1 MVIKLCQHLRP
12 NKVRT
17 KFFDVW
23 EGLNFFFFVK
33 NSIFNE
39 HLPPKDDVRDKIW
52 CQILLTLSTEDLEYL
67 IGF

>member
-1 MVIKLCQHLRP
+1 MFGKASIL
-12 NKVRT
+12 
-17 KFFDVW
+17 
-23 EGLNFFFFVK
+23 FFVK